1 MVVLKGLLEDGQLLL
16 QDGRKILSPKHF
28 NDGASAATA
37 AAAGE
42 DIILVHPDFRLFV
55 LVVVLKT
62 VVPIS

>member
-28 NDGASAATA
+28 NDGAAAAA